1 MKLFKFSQQWGKT
14 LRETGGGEAQ
24 EMVFMLMLM
33 LEVTHF
39 PMAGIGKPFKNYLP
53 FSLKKKSLQ
62 KQTGMKN
69 ALSLFFLILWLGSLQ
84 KEKASQLSRKKKSKQ
99 NILFV
104 IS

>member
-53 FSLKKKSLQ
+53 FSLKKKSAEADRNEERIVSL
-62 KQTGMKN
+62 
-69 ALSLFFLILWLGSLQ
+69 LSYSLAGIITEGEGFTIEQ
-84 KEKASQLSRKKKSKQ
+84 KKKIKTEHT
-99 NILFV
+99 FCY
-104 IS
+104 